1 MIVPNRRAGEYA
13 IQKSNEIEKLIETK
27 NPMEITLIKT
37 LAYKKYYNE
46 YILNNKLNYELLK
59 NLMKS

>member
-46 YILNNKLNYELLK
+46 YILNNKLNYELL
-59 NLMKS
+59 